1 MHRSKVVVAVLV
13 LALVA
18 TGCGGGDEISA
29 STCDEV
35 VDETVQLFQ
44 RFIDDIDAEFA
55 DIGIEDFV
63 ARADDLES
71 FNQFRDDA
79 ATIERLSEE
88 LGCLDAEIAVGVAS
102 QVGKL
107 TSETTVGR
115 FVIDALLSTGL

>member
-79 ATIERLSEE
+79 ATIEQLSEE